1 MYRVTGAV
9 VIFAVLTFAA
19 AAEVRQLDPALVQR
33 VALEELQASKT
44 PGAAVAVVLGD
55 QVVFSHGYGLA
66 SVDTGAPLTPDM
78 LFRLG
83 STTKMFTA
91 SAVVGLALEGKLDLN
106 APVSR
111 YISGLDPTIGQLTA
125 NQLLS
130 HTSGLHDEAP
140 MFGSH
145 DDAALGNGIHAWKAD
160 FLFAPPG
167 RIYSYSNPGY
177 WLAGYLAETVNGK
190 PYADVIAERIFAPLG
205 MQRSTLRPAMAMTW
219 PLAQGHEIRDGHPA
233 VIRPAADNASG
244 WPAGSIFSSAL
255 ELSRFVIAFMNDG
268 RLDGRQVLP
277 QKLIAIMSSPHA
289 EIPGGD
295 QHYGYGFELSAS
307 RGVHWVEHGGSRAG
321 YGSTIRMAPDRKF
334 AVIIVANRSGSGMP
348 KLADAI
354 SEAVLALD
362 PKSEREP
369 AAHPLTTEELHRCAG
384 AYVNGTSKVE
394 LEPDGGALKASIDG
408 TFERITRAGD
418 KFLLGDGQPSKLV
431 LVPDSNGRIEFVFV
445 NGRAFRRAN

>member
-1 MYRVTGAV
+1 VYRVTGAV

-177 WLAGYLAETVNGK
+177 WLAGYLAETVSGK

-321 YGSTIRMAPDRKF
+321 YGSTIRMVPDRKF

>member
-177 WLAGYLAETVNGK
+177 WLAGYLAETVSGK

-321 YGSTIRMAPDRKF
+321 YGSTIRMVPDRKF

>member
-177 WLAGYLAETVNGK
+177 WLAGYLAETVSGK

-205 MQRSTLRPAMAMTW
+205 MQRSTVRPAVAMTW

>member
-177 WLAGYLAETVNGK
+177 WLAGYLAETVSGK
-190 PYADVIAERIFAPLG
+190 LYADVIAERIFAPLG

-321 YGSTIRMAPDRKF
+321 YGSTIRMVPDRKF

>member
-177 WLAGYLAETVNGK
+177 WLAGYLAETVSGK

-205 MQRSTLRPAMAMTW
+205 MQRSTVRPAMAMTW

-384 AYVNGTSKVE
+384 VYVNGTSKVE